1 MADISQQL
9 IDDVKNAAK
18 SGTGLNIVG
27 RGTKDFMGR
36 TPTGK
41 VLSVER
47 HSGIVEYRPVELVIT
62 ARAGTSLKEI
72 VATLNENDQML
83 AFEPPT
89 FAGRGSIGGTLACN
103 LSGPAR
109 PWSGSVR
116 DSLLGVRLI
125 NGAGEHLTFGGQV
138 MKNVA
143 GYDVSKL
150 QAGAM
155 GVLGVITEMSLKV
168 VPKPAANA
176 TGVQKMEISEAI
188 EAMNRYA
195 GKHSSLTGACW
206 LDHKLYLRFSGA
218 QSAVKQASETCKGQV
233 LEGGDEFWRAL
244 QEMRLDFF
252 NRSGTLWRFSLKS
265 TGTHFRAHEEWL
277 IDLAGAQRWL
287 RTAPDLDEPERASL
301 ERAAGDANGQV
312 MQFRGGDR
320 SNEVFH
326 TQSDT
331 AKKIHQRLKSAFDPD
346 GLFNRGRLYSWL

>member
-36 TPTGK
+36 TPTGQA
-41 VLSVER
+41 LSVER

-62 ARAGTSLKEI
+62 ARSGTSLKEI
-72 VATLNENDQML
+72 VAALNENDQML

-155 GVLGVITEMSLKV
+155 GVLGVITEVSFKV

-176 TGVQKMEISEAI
+176 TVVQDIDIGEGI
-188 EAMNRYA
+188 EVMNRAA
-195 GKHSSLTGACW
+195 GEYSSLTGACW
-206 LDHKLYLRFSGA
+206 LDQKLYLRFSGA
-218 QSAVKQASETCKGQV
+218 RSAVDEVAANCSGDV
-233 LEGGDEFWRAL
+233 LENGDEFWQAL

-252 NRSGTLWRFSLKS
+252 NRRGILWRFSLKS
-265 TGTHFRAHEEWL
+265 TERHLGKYGDWL
-277 IDLAGAQRWL
+277 IDWAGAQRWL
-287 RTAPDLDEPERASL
+287 LVEADSVDSGRASI
-301 ERAAGDANGQV
+301 ERAADDAHGQA
-312 MQFRGGDR
+312 MSFRGGDR
-320 SNEVFH
+320 SDEVFH
-326 TQSDT
+326 DQTDV